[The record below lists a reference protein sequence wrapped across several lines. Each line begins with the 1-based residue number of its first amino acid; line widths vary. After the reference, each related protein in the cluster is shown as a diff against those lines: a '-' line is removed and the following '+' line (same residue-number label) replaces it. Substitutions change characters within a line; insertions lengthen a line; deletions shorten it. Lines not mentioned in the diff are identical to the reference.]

1 MSKQVERLQE
11 SEKGTKI
18 SIAVYILMAGLKLA
32 VGFFFNA
39 SSLIADGLNNF
50 GDVISSVAMLI
61 GMRTSRIPP
70 DENHPYGHWKAESIA
85 SLLTS
90 FIMILL
96 GMQVLIDA
104 IGNILNGE
112 LTIANPLAA
121 SVGLIS
127 ATVMWGVY
135 CYNLNLSRKT
145 HSKGLK
151 AVAKDNLADALTSL
165 GTSVAIFATTFSLWW
180 VDYVMAIIVGL
191 IILKTGIEIAS
202 ENVFSLSDGF
212 DQELLA
218 QYHSSIIKIEDIQQ
232 IVSLKARMY
241 GNNIYVDITIVVNGE
256 MSVQTSHDLT
266 EEVEE
271 LLFKQFDVMHTDVH
285 VEPLSMH
292 KI

>member
-70 DENHPYGHWKAESIA
+70 YEYHPYGHWKAESIA

-112 LTIANPLAA
+112 LTISNPLAA

-135 CYNLNLSRKT
+135 RYNLNLSRKT

-165 GTSVAIFATTFSLWW
+165 GTSVAIFAATFSLWW

>member
-96 GMQVLIDA
+96 GMQVLIEA

-112 LTIANPLAA
+112 LTISNPLAA

-135 CYNLNLSRKT
+135 RYNLNLSRKT

-165 GTSVAIFATTFSLWW
+165 GTSVAIFAATFSLWW
-180 VDYVMAIIVGL
+180 VDCVMAIIVGL

-292 KI
+292 KM